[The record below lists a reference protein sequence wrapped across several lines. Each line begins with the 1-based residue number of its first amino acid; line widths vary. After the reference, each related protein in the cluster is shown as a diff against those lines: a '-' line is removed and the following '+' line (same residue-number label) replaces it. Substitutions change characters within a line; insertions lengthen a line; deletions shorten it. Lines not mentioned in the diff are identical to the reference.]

1 MTKRLRTVVAAAAFS
16 GAIALA
22 GCSSNSQPE
31 STEQTQSA
39 EQTEEA
45 AAAPSS
51 NETQSE
57 DGAHGSGHDHMDHPA
72 DGGPVPEGMTEAADP
87 EYPVGSEVVLTADH
101 MHGMDG
107 ATATIVGAD
116 DTFTYAVSYTPT
128 DGGDPVTDHKWV
140 VQEEI
145 ENAGDERLADG
156 TEVTLLADHMAG
168 MKGAT
173 ASIDFSTDETVYVVD
188 YEADGMEMTNH
199 KWVVA
204 SEIKPVS

>member
-1 MTKRLRTVVAAAAFS
+1 
-16 GAIALA
+16 
-22 GCSSNSQPE
+22 
-31 STEQTQSA
+31 
-39 EQTEEA
+39 
-45 AAAPSS
+45 
-51 NETQSE
+51 
-57 DGAHGSGHDHMDHPA
+57 MDHPA

-107 ATATIVGAD
+107 ATATIVGAY

-156 TEVTLLADHMAG
+156 TEVTLLADHMEG

-188 YEADGMEMTNH
+188 YEADGMKMTNH